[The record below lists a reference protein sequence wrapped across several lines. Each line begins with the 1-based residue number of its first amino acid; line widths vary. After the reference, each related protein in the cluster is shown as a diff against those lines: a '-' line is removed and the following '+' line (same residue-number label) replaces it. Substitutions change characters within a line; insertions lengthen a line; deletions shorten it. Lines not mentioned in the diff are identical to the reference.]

1 MTTPALAH
9 YVRRGLGQVA
19 LEAMLEVMGQQRI
32 ETFLQGSGPVL
43 DLRAPS
49 EFAQGH
55 IPGAINLPLFSD
67 AERAAVGTAYKQQG
81 RRQAVSL
88 GFELVGPR
96 LAGLGERLTEHSQAA
111 QGAPLRLHC
120 WRGGMRSQS
129 VAWLAQQLDLPV
141 LLLEGGYKSF
151 RRWVLEQLE
160 QPWPIHLLGG
170 RTGSG
175 KTDLLLALERLGVA
189 IVDLEG
195 LAHHRGSSFG
205 SLGMPPQPSNEHYEN
220 RIVCSL
226 RRHHGADQIWVEA
239 ESAQVG
245 RCRIPAGLWRRM
257 QEAPLLEIRR
267 PLEQRLRQLVAVYG
281 VQDPTALAEATQ
293 RIARRLG
300 PQRTGAALEA
310 IERCDWTEACRQML
324 DYYDRCYDHELERHA
339 QAEGQR
345 MLGSHELGDWDADT
359 AAQRLLDRGAIR
371 PADRWGQGLAAGN
384 TP

>member
-96 LAGLGERLTEHSQAA
+96 LAGLGERLTKHSQAA

-141 LLLEGGYKSF
+141 LLLEGGYKRF

-160 QPWPIHLLGG
+160 Q
-170 RTGSG
+170 
-175 KTDLLLALERLGVA
+175 LALILVLEVFQQQLEVLQLLILFLGFVFLRFCFGPFAFWPDVA
-189 IVDLEG
+189 
-195 LAHHRGSSFG
+195 R
-205 SLGMPPQPSNEHYEN
+205 
-220 RIVCSL
+220 
-226 RRHHGADQIWVEA
+226 
-239 ESAQVG
+239 
-245 RCRIPAGLWRRM
+245 
-257 QEAPLLEIRR
+257 
-267 PLEQRLRQLVAVYG
+267 
-281 VQDPTALAEATQ
+281 
-293 RIARRLG
+293 
-300 PQRTGAALEA
+300 
-310 IERCDWTEACRQML
+310 
-324 DYYDRCYDHELERHA
+324 
-339 QAEGQR
+339 
-345 MLGSHELGDWDADT
+345 
-359 AAQRLLDRGAIR
+359 
-371 PADRWGQGLAAGN
+371 
-384 TP
+384 